1 MNSLNLSKIYL
12 RLFPWLLV
20 LFCGGAYAEGPF
32 DRLAGSVD
40 SPLEVDQA
48 YVFSGMETGAGIY
61 QLRWEIEDDYYL
73 YKDKIKVITSDNVEV
88 LESRYTEAEPKED
101 PLFGNVLV
109 YHNQAEVVISI
120 KSTTGAPVNDVLKI
134 QYQGCWD
141 GGICYPPVTKEL
153 SVNQVPVKPD
163 SLNAVQASTALTSN
177 VNTADVQIAAAAPGN
192 SISDFSLTDQ
202 AQFTQVLAGG
212 NLFLTLSAFL
222 LAGLALSLTPCV
234 FPMVPIL
241 AGVIAGQKNS
251 TPRRAF
257 IMSVIYVL
265 SMAVTYTLAGVFAG
279 LFGENLQAAFQN
291 PWIISTFSL
300 LFVIFAGSMFGFF
313 QLEMPQGIQNSLN
326 RLSRSQQGGEVAGVV
341 VMGFLSALI
350 VGPCVAAPLA
360 SALIFIGQTGDP
372 VLGGAALFVL
382 SIGMGLPLILVG
394 TSAGK
399 LLPKAGS
406 WMNGVKSGF
415 GVLMLLMAVWMLD
428 RIVPTVITMVL
439 AGVVLVVTAIYLRAL
454 DGLSDV
460 ASGLQ
465 RFGKGVGILL
475 LIYGGAL
482 LIGAAGGNRSVVY
495 PLKGFAGGAQMQ
507 SSLPQFTKVTSYR
520 ALEPLLT
527 QARLENRPVMLDF
540 YADWCVSCQELEFY
554 TFADAAVQQQ
564 MSRFN
569 LIKVDV
575 TANDA
580 DTKDLYQ
587 RYKIIGPPALV
598 FYDTKGQLQEKM
610 LIGVPTPEDFT
621 VHLEK
626 I

>member
-1 MNSLNLSKIYL
+1 MNSFNLSRIYL

-20 LFCGGAYAEGPF
+20 LFSGGVYAEGLF
-32 DRLAGSVD
+32 DRLSGSVD
-40 SPLEVDQA
+40 SPLDVEQA
-48 YVFSGMETGAGIY
+48 YIFSGVETGAGVY
-61 QLRWEIEDDYYL
+61 QLRWEIEDGYYL
-73 YKDKIKVITSDNVEV
+73 YKDKIKVITTDKVEH
-88 LESRYTEAEPKED
+88 LDSRYAEAEPKED

-109 YHNQAEVVISI
+109 YYNQAEVVINL
-120 KSTTGAPVNDVLKI
+120 KSTMDRPVNEVVKI

-153 SVNQVPVKPD
+153 VVNQVPVKPD
-163 SLNAVQASTALTSN
+163 GLAPMRASVIAPAGINAATTEAV
-177 VNTADVQIAAAAPGN
+177 V
-192 SISDFSLTDQ
+192 SDFSLTDQ
-202 AQFTQVLAGG
+202 TQFSQVLAGG
-212 NLFLTLSAFL
+212 NLFLILSAFL

-234 FPMVPIL
+234 FPMIPIL

-251 TPRRAF
+251 TPQRAF
-257 IMSVIYVL
+257 AMSVIYVL

-291 PWIISTFSL
+291 PWVISIFSL
-300 LFVIFAGSMFGFF
+300 MFVVFAGSMFGFF

-372 VLGGAALFVL
+372 VLGGVALFIL

-406 WMNGVKSGF
+406 WMNGVKSAF
-415 GVLMLLMAVWMLD
+415 GVVMLLMAVWMLD
-428 RIVPTVITMVL
+428 RIVPTAVTMVL
-439 AGVVLVVTAIYLRAL
+439 AGVILVVTAIYLKAL
-454 DGLSDV
+454 DGLTDT

-495 PLKGFAGGAQMQ
+495 PLKGFAGGGQAQA
-507 SSLPQFTKVTSYR
+507 SLPQFTKVTSYR
-520 ALEPLLT
+520 ALEPLLA
-527 QARLENRPVMLDF
+527 QAQLDNKPVMLDF

-554 TFADAAVQQQ
+554 TFADAAAQQQ
-564 MSRFN
+564 MSRFS

-580 DTKDLYQ
+580 DAKELYQ
-587 RYKIIGPPALV
+587 RYQIVGPPALV
-598 FYDTKGQLQEKM
+598 FYDPNGKLQKKM
-610 LIGVPTPEDFT
+610 LIGVPSPRDFAA
-621 VHLEK
+621 HLER